1 MQISSLI
8 NSTNEDPLD
17 EPKILIRFA
26 PYINTD
32 ACPTAD
38 EITNYLNRT
47 DKHIF
52 LMLGQRHFSISS
64 KAYELSLREFAVIL
78 WKVSLLRRITNKG
91 RKLEKSNKSFF
102 EFKPELDLIKRNIG
116 HVPVDQFLGLGQE
129 AKEMRCLRIWKNLRK
144 YFSFQ
149 ETEHGWSVHHS
160 AFQQIDTPERIGSV
174 INTILPIRKKAQ
186 KRRQKGLLSNSEE
199 DQDVVENLPNRNVS
213 PIHPALVN
221 IVQEERKHLG
231 F

>member
-1 MQISSLI
+1 
-8 NSTNEDPLD
+8 
-17 EPKILIRFA
+17 
-26 PYINTD
+26 
-32 ACPTAD
+32 
-38 EITNYLNRT
+38 
-47 DKHIF
+47 
-52 LMLGQRHFSISS
+52 
-64 KAYELSLREFAVIL
+64 
-78 WKVSLLRRITNKG
+78 
-91 RKLEKSNKSFF
+91 
-102 EFKPELDLIKRNIG
+102 LIKRNIG

>member
-52 LMLGQRHFSISS
+52 LMLGQRHFSIRYDPKTKNWISS
-64 KAYELSLREFAVIL
+64 DDI
-78 WKVSLLRRITNKG
+78 I
-91 RKLEKSNKSFF
+91 
-102 EFKPELDLIKRNIG
+102 DL
-116 HVPVDQFLGLGQE
+116 VPLY
-129 AKEMRCLRIWKNLRK
+129 A
-144 YFSFQ
+144 
-149 ETEHGWSVHHS
+149 
-160 AFQQIDTPERIGSV
+160 
-174 INTILPIRKKAQ
+174 
-186 KRRQKGLLSNSEE
+186 
-199 DQDVVENLPNRNVS
+199 
-213 PIHPALVN
+213 
-221 IVQEERKHLG
+221 
-231 F
+231 